1 MRWNATSFCIALG
14 AVAALA
20 AQAEPK
26 TTASQGLEAELQ
38 MLGSEQMRVE
48 WRGQRAVRVS
58 KRMCVASS
66 TGRFQLVMRRR
77 GSFGPDHHDLTYEV
91 RFRGPDGHE
100 RTLEIGGAGE
110 IVFRGTVEPEFRCSS
125 GANAKLDIT
134 LTQAAALQGL
144 AGEYSSN
151 FEFELI
157 AL

>member
-1 MRWNATSFCIALG
+1 MRWKATSFCVALV
-14 AVAALA
+14 AVAAFA
-20 AQAEPK
+20 ARAEPE
-26 TTASQGLEAELQ
+26 TTASQGPQSQLQ

-66 TGRFQLVMRRR
+66 TGRFQLIIRRR
-77 GSFGPDHHDLTYEV
+77 SSFGPDRHDLTYEV
-91 RFRGPDGHE
+91 QFRGPDGSE
-100 RTLEIGGAGE
+100 KQTEIGSTGE
-110 IVFRGTVEPEFRCSS
+110 VFFRGTVEPGYRCSS
-125 GANAKLDIT
+125 GANARIDIT